1 MAPWWR
7 RLAYSFCSFLIAIPV
22 GFLLASLVQ
31 YIVERKL
38 SLDMDGFFIGVFCF
52 IFFGIPGWF
61 LAVPI
66 CLLVTNISG
75 WRFWMYWAIG
85 SCIGPLYLLGLAL
98 FSYLLPPNWRFGS
111 DFDTNFVVGVTMIS
125 SLATIFYLL
134 SLRLEQTAKAR
145 IDSSSQGG
153 IASSSS

>member
-38 SLDMDGFFIGVFCF
+38 SLDMDGFFIGIFCL
-52 IFFGIPGWF
+52 IFYGIPGWF

-66 CLLVTNISG
+66 CLLVRDISG

-98 FSYLLPPNWRFGS
+98 YSHLQHLNGS
-111 DFDTNFVVGVTMIS
+111 LGSNFDTNFVVGVTMIS

-134 SLRLEQTAKAR
+134 SLRLEQTVKTR